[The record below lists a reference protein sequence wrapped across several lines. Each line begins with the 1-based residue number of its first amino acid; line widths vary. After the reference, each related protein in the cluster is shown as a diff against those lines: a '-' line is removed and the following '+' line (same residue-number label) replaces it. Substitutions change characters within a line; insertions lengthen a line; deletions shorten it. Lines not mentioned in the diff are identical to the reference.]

1 MSVGRSE
8 GFVPSERP
16 RPRRDRDASHPEGA
30 QLMSRTVLLKVAGVT
45 VAALIGL
52 AGCAGQQ
59 PGPSTV
65 DEPPAQSSTA
75 PSPAGTPAQDE
86 ESSTEPKDDA
96 AKPSREDVVAG
107 VAKYFENTGLPA
119 DKAKK
124 FAECLAD
131 EMYDKSAVKTLQAL
145 ADGEPTSM
153 DPADAQLFST
163 ASGACTSAVR

>member
-1 MSVGRSE
+1 
-8 GFVPSERP
+8 
-16 RPRRDRDASHPEGA
+16 
-30 QLMSRTVLLKVAGVT
+30 MSRTVLLKIAGVT

-52 AGCAGQQ
+52 AGCAGGQQ
-59 PGPSTV
+59 PGQSNA
-65 DEPPAQSSTA
+65 EPPAQA
-75 PSPAGTPAQDE
+75 PGASSPAGAPEPDAKP
-86 ESSTEPKDDA
+86 STEEQGDS

-107 VAKYFENTGLPA
+107 VAKYFGDTGLPA

-145 ADGEPTSM
+145 ADGKPTSM

-163 ASGACTSAVR
+163 ASGSCTSAAQ

>member
-1 MSVGRSE
+1 
-8 GFVPSERP
+8 
-16 RPRRDRDASHPEGA
+16 
-30 QLMSRTVLLKVAGVT
+30 MSRTVLLKVAGVT

-59 PGPSTV
+59 PDQAPAGQ
-65 DEPPAQSSTA
+65 PPAQSSTA
-75 PSPAGTPAQDE
+75 PSTPAQE

-107 VAKYFENTGLPA
+107 VAKYFGASGLPA

-124 FAECLAD
+124 FGECLAD
-131 EMYDKSAVKTLQAL
+131 EMYDKSTVKTLQAL

-163 ASGACTSAVR
+163 ASSTCTSAVR